1 MFDWRLI
8 SEPLRRRQSVS
19 CGTYRTQYSCCR
31 MADSALLCRSVDHLF
46 TWCLSIV
53 CFSLILRH
61 WRALLLKIIHKPV
74 IKEACLW
81 EKNIPD
87 ILHVAIRSTIAEKRP
102 LSSSLPFP
110 KLSLIL
116 ASEIDHFD
124 RKFDVVVR
132 VCHRDGRCCRGSRPF
147 IVTETVYS
155 GYTRLTVH
163 ALRRKCRKPTKW
175 NFRAGFQQSSRP
187 VTLSV
192 VFRFIHWGS
201 QSQ

>member
-1 MFDWRLI
+1 MIDG
-8 SEPLRRRQSVS
+8 SSPNHSDAVSQSAVEPIGPSTAVVVWPTARYYVALSTICSLDVLVS
-19 CGTYRTQYSCCR
+19 C
-31 MADSALLCRSVDHLF
+31 V
-46 TWCLSIV
+46 
-53 CFSLILRH
+53 FSLILRH
-61 WRALLLKIIHKPV
+61 WRALLLKILHKPV

-81 EKNIPD
+81 KKNIPD

-102 LSSSLPFP
+102 LFRSLPFP

-175 NFRAGFQQSSRP
+175 NFWAGFQQSSRP